1 MIPFQKKQQQS
12 LSSER
17 EKTEAED
24 TRNSG
29 KDEKKRLAKVGQ
41 EPGLGFRKQ
50 QGHCFKIREEK
61 EVMCHV
67 L

>member
-29 KDEKKRLAKVGQ
+29 EDEKKRLAKVGQ
-41 EPGLGFRKQ
+41 EILMAACQTVQGFDLS
-50 QGHCFKIREEK
+50 H
-61 EVMCHV
+61 
-67 L
+67 

>member
-17 EKTEAED
+17 EKTEAKD
-24 TRNSG
+24 TRKSG

-50 QGHCFKIREEK
+50 
-61 EVMCHV
+61 
-67 L
+67 